1 MSKAALLLAIAVL
14 AAAGRPVTFA
24 ASAPRPDIPKTWDQ
38 AAITSV
44 TIPLATQARKL

>member
-1 MSKAALLLAIAVL
+1 MSKAAPLLAIAVFTS
-14 AAAGRPVTFA
+14 AGRPATFA

-44 TIPLATQARKL
+44 TIPPATRAGEL